1 MKINVVQLFLKRSY
15 DIDVSIDDAYID
27 SSEKAA
33 KIFCQEIGNNNVEF
47 SAMLSLDNTN
57 KIINYFTVSIGDITA
72 VKVSVSQI
80 LKAALLSNA
89 SKIYIAHNHPS
100 GILEITSKDIDITK
114 KIGYSTQ
121 LFSIELIDSLIVSQN
136 DYISIRAHCKDL

>member
-1 MKINVVQLFLKRSY
+1 
-15 DIDVSIDDAYID
+15 
-27 SSEKAA
+27 
-33 KIFCQEIGNNNVEF
+33 
-47 SAMLSLDNTN
+47 MLSLDNTN

>member
-1 MKINVVQLFLKRSY
+1 MKINVVQLSLKKSY
-15 DIDVSIDDAYID
+15 DIEVCIDDAYIY

-114 KIGYSTQ
+114 KIGYSTR

-136 DYISIRAHCKDL
+136 DYVSIRAHCKDL